1 MPVYHLDALYWK
13 PGWVETESSHWA
25 ELQES
30 ICRQSSWIIDGNYGG
45 TMDIRLAASDTI
57 VFLDINRYVCLWNA
71 FRRTIKYFGKTRPDM
86 GQGCKERFELKF
98 MHWIYGYPVKRRPE
112 ILDKLSKLEG
122 GVELFVLKNRQ
133 DIHDFL
139 EHVSGSENR
148 QHQ

>member
-1 MPVYHLDALYWK
+1 
-13 PGWVETESSHWA
+13 
-25 ELQES
+25 
-30 ICRQSSWIIDGNYGG
+30 
-45 TMDIRLAASDTI
+45 
-57 VFLDINRYVCLWNA
+57 
-71 FRRTIKYFGKTRPDM
+71 M

-133 DIHDFL
+133 DIHDL
-139 EHVSGSENR
+139 LDHVSGSENR